1 MQTSEANELAEHL
14 DRTARQRAALMAFL
28 TKLLKEQDYGLSL
41 RNVKV
46 ATAHLFTSMIEE
58 DHMVG
63 DGVDE
68 STLESVITFLR
79 EEELLSQF
87 QNPK

>member
-1 MQTSEANELAEHL
+1 
-14 DRTARQRAALMAFL
+14 
-28 TKLLKEQDYGLSL
+28 
-41 RNVKV
+41 
-46 ATAHLFTSMIEE
+46 MIEE